1 MPVQHINAV
10 AALRPGSLH
19 DFNRRLAAIGSFAR
33 LPEAEA
39 LAAADKRIRNIL
51 RKAGDDV
58 PTAVNA
64 TLLQEPAELALAEA
78 VDQAFTATDQPLADG
93 DYARVLARLAQLRPQ
108 VDAFFDAVMVN
119 AEDPAVRGNRLALLR
134 RLSSRL
140 GSVAAIEHLSI

>member
-1 MPVQHINAV
+1 M
-10 AALRPGSLH
+10 
-19 DFNRRLAAIGSFAR
+19 
-33 LPEAEA
+33 
-39 LAAADKRIRNIL
+39 
-51 RKAGDDV
+51 

-78 VDQAFTATDQPLADG
+78 VDQAFTDTDQPLADG